1 MRARRSS
8 IATTVSRLLPR
19 IADGKLHSLPVPGR
33 FWDGSVLPADP
44 GRRPASAVVTVS
56 RRAVAHLLHSPGQL
70 GLARAWVDG
79 SLGLEGELEPVLA
92 ARNEFDGVSLTPS
105 D

>member
-19 IADGKLHSLPVPGR
+19 IADGELHSLPVPGR
-33 FWDGSVLPADP
+33 FWDGSVLTNGA
-44 GRRPASAVVTVS
+44 RRPKAVLTVQ
-56 RRAVAHLLHSPGQL
+56 RRAVAHLLHCRGQL

-79 SLGLEGELEPVLA
+79 SLTVDGDMEAVM
-92 ARNEFDGVSLTPS
+92 ARRHDFDGVELRRR
-105 D
+105 DRA